1 MNNSATD
8 GFAVKITIENARVAG
23 LLCTAFEGGVG
34 YWCRIMDYVEPA
46 ERRAVLSP
54 GDGRVYRYADYP
66 LTGGAAV
73 CRLSEE
79 HTDEEWLPLVLDR
92 AAIQRGLDL
101 MPQVAPEHWANFL
114 TENEDAET
122 GDVFVQLCLLGEVV
136 YG

>member
-1 MNNSATD
+1 MKNNPTD
-8 GFAVKITIENARVAG
+8 GFAVEVTVENARVAG

-34 YWCRIMDYVEPA
+34 YWCRIMGYREPS

-54 GDGRVYRYADYP
+54 DDGRIVRYADYP

-79 HTDEEWLPLVLDR
+79 ETDEGYSPLVLDR
-92 AAIQRGLDL
+92 AAIQRGLAL
-101 MPQVAPEHWANFL
+101 MPQVAPRHWADFL
-114 TENEDAET
+114 DENEDAET

-136 YG
+136 YC